1 MRSVRIIGGC
11 IRAGALAIAMASL
24 LAGPAAADMPRT
36 ELCTPESALP
46 AATPAAL
53 SRPVEFDPSPN
64 WALAAFRG
72 LGCERCNSATQFCV
86 LNPIRY
92 EYACAPLGSV
102 ACISSERTSW
112 CPPGR
117 GCWAGYC
124 R

>member
-1 MRSVRIIGGC
+1 MKSVRVIGGR
-11 IRAGALAIAMASL
+11 IRAGMLAIAMASL
-24 LAGPAAADMPRT
+24 LAGGATAEVPRAEICTADTAP
-36 ELCTPESALP
+36 L
-46 AATPAAL
+46 ATPAAL

-117 GCWAGYC
+117 GCWAGFC